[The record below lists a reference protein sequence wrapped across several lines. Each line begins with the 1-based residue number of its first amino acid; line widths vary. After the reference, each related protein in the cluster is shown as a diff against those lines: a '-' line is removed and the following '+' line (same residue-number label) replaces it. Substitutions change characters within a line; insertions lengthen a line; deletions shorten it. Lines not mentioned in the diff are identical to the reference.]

1 MKVTVSIN
9 LGGYAFNIDEDAYEA
24 LQEYIR
30 SLEREFEGEE
40 SAREIISDIESRLA
54 ELFRQKLNNYKQV
67 ITIDD
72 VRAAEEVLGTP
83 EAISGNEEAE
93 KIPHA
98 SRRIYRDPDNRLLG
112 GVSAGLAAWFNINM
126 WLVRFLF
133 ILFACG
139 GGFGVLL
146 YIVLWI
152 LLPEAKTTSQKIEMR
167 GEPVTIESIKGAVK
181 REFNTVK
188 HKMNL

>member
-126 WLVRFLF
+126 WLLRFLF
-133 ILFACG
+133 ILFQ
-139 GGFGVLL
+139 
-146 YIVLWI
+146 Y
-152 LLPEAKTTSQKIEMR
+152 M
-167 GEPVTIESIKGAVK
+167 
-181 REFNTVK
+181 
-188 HKMNL
+188 